1 MTNVDDIYLNL
12 EKSFTYR
19 LYHVRTNAL
28 TGPPAGG
35 LLVTE
40 VEKANRRPVPVLAS
54 ATVAVPTRSLL
65 KESADFTIRDV
76 IVAAAVLS
84 LSLC

>member
-1 MTNVDDIYLNL
+1 M
-12 EKSFTYR
+12 
-19 LYHVRTNAL
+19 
-28 TGPPAGG
+28 
-35 LLVTE
+35 TE

-54 ATVAVPTRSLL
+54 ATVAEPTRSLP

-76 IVAAAVLS
+76 IAAAAAAVLS